1 MCSPHHI
8 THLPLSGN
16 TDITQGPVT
25 SHHDPMSSA
34 RGSCTGAYSDSFTA
48 MAMLPI
54 TRSNGHVTMVPL
66 YICIYVGIVWS
77 GEMMLSDGKFILY
90 FFAIMICPLDWSGI
104 WIDRS
109 QDAKFWLIESRYE
122 QPPPVRQSQASP
134 HTIMTQWDISTRGL
148 PQKSTNKTLFRPRDE
163 PSERT
168 QRFN

>member
-1 MCSPHHI
+1 MIRCEVPGAQS
-8 THLPLSGN
+8 
-16 TDITQGPVT
+16 
-25 SHHDPMSSA
+25 
-34 RGSCTGAYSDSFTA
+34 TGAYSDSFTA
-48 MAMLPI
+48 MAIRPI
-54 TRSNGHVTMVPL
+54 IRSNGHVTMSL
-66 YICIYVGIVWS
+66 YIHKHIYVGIVWS

-122 QPPPVRQSQASP
+122 RPPPDRQSQASP

-148 PQKSTNKTLFRPRDE
+148 PQKSTNKTLLMPRDE